1 MSPQYFSHR
10 LSNLGSSFATQDFTP
25 ISPRINDQKNKKTS
39 STRLKFGE
47 GNNNKQM
54 NIIANI
60 PELTISK

>member
-47 GNNNKQM
+47 GNNNK
-54 NIIANI
+54 
-60 PELTISK
+60 